1 MQLRVLSH
9 YLISCTLAAGL
20 LLASASA
27 HAQTAKPRPI
37 VTVDRIVA
45 VVNTEVITERELA
58 ARVDFAFRQLR
69 QQGTPPPPREVIE
82 RQLIERLINDRVQL
96 QFARDIG
103 LRVDDAELDKAMARI
118 AEQNKITLT
127 QLRAA
132 LQQDGVPFEKFRE
145 DIRSE
150 ITLSR
155 LREREVAQKI
165 VITESEIDNFIQSQ
179 QGQSGRNDELNISH
193 ILVAVP
199 ENASPEQLQTRR
211 TRAEQALAQL
221 KGGADFRQVAA
232 AFSDAPEALQ
242 GGLIGWRESSR
253 LPGLFLEALQPLRA
267 GELSDLLRSP
277 NGFHILKLN
286 ERRGGSAP
294 IMVQQTRARHIL
306 IKTNEL
312 VSETEARNR
321 LLTLK
326 ERLDNKADFAE
337 LARARSEDGS
347 AARGGD
353 LGWLSPGDTV
363 PEFEQAMNALK
374 PNEISPPVRSPFGWH
389 LIEVLE
395 RRSQDMTREGQ
406 RLNARQALRERKTD
420 EAYQEWVRQLRD
432 RAYVEQRLDEKK

>member
-1 MQLRVLSH
+1 MQLRFSFLFLLPCLLLS
-9 YLISCTLAAGL
+9 GL
-20 LLASASA
+20 LLTAPAV
-27 HAQTAKPRPI
+27 HAQVAKPRVI

-45 VVNTEVITERELA
+45 VVNDEVITQQELA

-69 QQGTPPPPREVIE
+69 QQGTPPPARAVIE
-82 RQLIERLINDRVQL
+82 RQLIERLINDRVQM
-96 QFARDIG
+96 QHARDIG
-103 LRVDDAELDKAMARI
+103 LRVDDAELDKALARI
-118 AEQNKITLT
+118 AEQNKMSMT

-132 LQQDGVPFEKFRE
+132 LEQDGVPFVKFRE

-179 QGQSGRNDELNISH
+179 QAQPGRSDEFNVSH

-211 TRAEQALAQL
+211 ARAEQALAQI
-221 KGGADFRQVAA
+221 KGGTDFRQVAA
-232 AFSDAPEALQ
+232 AFSDGPEALQ

-253 LPGLFLEALQPLRA
+253 LPAMFLEALQPLRS
-267 GELSDLLRSP
+267 GELSGLLRSP

-286 ERRGGSAP
+286 ERRGGAAP

-321 LLTLK
+321 LLALK
-326 ERLDNKADFAE
+326 ERLDNKADFTE

-347 AARGGD
+347 ASRGGD

-395 RRSQDMTREGQ
+395 RRNQDMTREGQ

-420 EAYQEWVRQLRD
+420 EAYQEWIRQLRD
-432 RAYVEQRLDEKK
+432 RAYVEQRLEET